1 MYENH
6 GYCHVEIPEEI
17 KIKKEFN
24 TDKNDGNAF
33 KLYHKVRDGCQYSK
47 NYRGAAHNICNLR
60 HQIPKEIPVSF
71 HNVSTYD
78 YHFIIKKLA
87 KEFESQIECVGENI
101 EKYMSF
107 SVQVI
112 QKLMVRMVKELHTK

>member
-1 MYENH
+1 MEMHLNYIIKYEIVVN
-6 GYCHVEIPEEI
+6 VV
-17 KIKKEFN
+17 KITKELLMVF
-24 TDKNDGNAF
+24 
-33 KLYHKVRDGCQYSK
+33 S
-47 NYRGAAHNICNLR
+47 NLR

-71 HNVSTYD
+71 HNVSTYH

-87 KEFESQIECVGENI
+87 KEFESQIECVGENV

>member
-1 MYENH
+1 M
-6 GYCHVEIPEEI
+6 V
-17 KIKKEFN
+17 F
-24 TDKNDGNAF
+24 
-33 KLYHKVRDGCQYSK
+33 S
-47 NYRGAAHNICNLR
+47 NLR

-87 KEFESQIECVGENI
+87 KEIPASFHNVSTYELHFIIKKLAKEFESQIECVGENV

>member
-1 MYENH
+1 MCENH
-6 GYCHVEIPEEI
+6 GYCHIEIPEGI

-24 TDKNDGNAF
+24 TDKNNGNAF
-33 KLYHKVRDGCQYSK
+33 KLYHKVRDRCQCSK
-47 NYRGAAHNICNLR
+47 NYRGAAHGICNLR

-71 HNVSTYD
+71 HVSTYD

-87 KEFESQIECVGENI
+87 KEFESQIECVGENV